1 LLTAA
6 RSVADVTV
14 HDLYDA
20 YSDFDIDVAREQ
32 ALLLA
37 HDIIVWQHPFYWYS
51 TPPLVK
57 QWGDLVLVHGW
68 ACQRDGTALHGKRWL
83 HAVSTGGSEQ
93 AYQHNGN
100 NRFTIRELLA
110 PLEQTARLCG
120 MRWLAPFVVHG
131 THVLVDDA
139 FVEAAHDHARVLTAL
154 RDGVL
159 DEDAAAELPRLNAN
173 VAALLR
179 QV

>member
-1 LLTAA
+1 
-6 RSVADVTV
+6 
-14 HDLYDA
+14 
-20 YSDFDIDVAREQ
+20 
-32 ALLLA
+32 
-37 HDIIVWQHPFYWYS
+37 
-51 TPPLVK
+51 
-57 QWGDLVLVHGW
+57 
-68 ACQRDGTALHGKRWL
+68 LHGKRWL
-83 HAVSTGGSEQ
+83 HAVSTGGGEQ
-93 AYQHNGN
+93 AYQHDGN

-139 FVEAAHDHARVLTAL
+139 LVEAAHDHARVLTAL